1 MMATVSIRQRI
12 YRVRGVLQATTLVLA
27 GCGGDDAAPANTDT
41 AGATEQT
48 AGPDTSP
55 VPRVGSGT
63 GLADTDYVALDQDA
77 LRVQSR
83 QLNINDDNPEQV
95 LTGGLAT
102 ALAWQPGQDSSQ
114 FDSFVRASSA
124 WNNSYLRQEEQRLTT
139 LVPMSMRDW
148 TAWGDQNQVF
158 YPEVTVTNETHPADT
173 DTDFSRVVTVD
184 MSTGTPEDPES
195 GRHVLTLIGQ
205 VRVHHSPEGWRID
218 SFQVRDT
225 VVGEN

>member
-1 MMATVSIRQRI
+1 MTDTMRTRHRRCLVA
-12 YRVRGVLQATTLVLA
+12 GVMLATTLVLA
-27 GCGGDDAAPANTDT
+27 GCGDDSADPSNTDT
-41 AGATEQT
+41 AATTEQT
-48 AGPDTSP
+48 TEPDTSP
-55 VPRVGSGT
+55 VPQVGSGT

-83 QLNINDDNPEQV
+83 QLNIDDDNPEQV
-95 LTGGLAT
+95 LTGGLTA

-158 YPEVTVTNETHPADT
+158 YPEVTITNETHPADT

-195 GRHVLTLIGQ
+195 GRHVLSLIGQ